1 MRVLNFLLNAVV
13 MVCLTAAVFASF
25 AGSGAFLPQPHPTQA
40 PPEAA
45 APLATHTL
53 AAESAAAERQAPA
66 VPDIR
71 EPQTPAPPA
80 AATPLETQAAA
91 TPFETQTVQ
100 AEPAPVERQA
110 PAVPDLHEP
119 QTPAAV
125 QPASAPLPQ
134 PGEASPAIEPPAQAA
149 NTAPAANAVPAAV
162 PGPAAKPASIMKKAV
177 AKDLF
182 GAVKQPANLASRAV
196 GFYARG
202 CLAGGKPLPVNG
214 PAWQVMRLSR
224 NRNWGHPSL
233 IRYIERFAKD
243 AKEKDGWPGL
253 LVGDLSM
260 PRGGP
265 MPYGHKSHQVGLDVD
280 IWYRP
285 APDRELSAKERE
297 QIPMESFLSD
307 PGHVNPKMWTPEY
320 EKLLRRAVSYPEVTR
335 IFVNPAIKKWLCE
348 TVKDD
353 RNFLS
358 KITPIMG
365 HNDHFHVRLVCPQG
379 NPGCENQ
386 KVLPPGDG
394 CGKTLDKWVE
404 ALMKHKP
411 EPAAA
416 APVPAAPAPVR
427 AARPSLLGKF
437 KDLKKKQMLARNQ
450 KSQLTLGQLPPEC
463 ETVLKA
469 APVVAAPVT
478 AAR

>member
-1 MRVLNFLLNAVV
+1 M
-13 MVCLTAAVFASF
+13 
-25 AGSGAFLPQPHPTQA
+25 
-40 PPEAA
+40 
-45 APLATHTL
+45 
-53 AAESAAAERQAPA
+53 
-66 VPDIR
+66 
-71 EPQTPAPPA
+71 
-80 AATPLETQAAA
+80 
-91 TPFETQTVQ
+91 Q

-110 PAVPDLHEP
+110 PAVSDLHEP

-149 NTAPAANAVPAAV
+149 NPAPAANAVPAAV

-265 MPYGHKSHQVGLDVD
+265 MPFGHKSHQIGLDVD

-335 IFVNPAIKKWLCE
+335 IFVNPAIKKWLCDN
-348 TVKDD
+348 VKSD
-353 RNFLS
+353 RAFLA
-358 KITPIMG
+358 KISPIMG
-365 HNDHFHVRLVCPQG
+365 HDDHFHVRLVCPAN
-379 NPGCENQ
+379 NPGCVSQVFKADE
-386 KVLPPGDG
+386 G
-394 CGKTLDKWVE
+394 CGKGLDQWIA
-404 ALMKHKP
+404 ALTKP
-411 EPAAA
+411 KPGV
-416 APVPAAPAPVR
+416 PVPAAPPPATGLGSLKSKIV
-427 AARPSLLGKF
+427 AWKDKLLGS
-437 KDLKKKQMLARNQ
+437 KKPPVA
-450 KSQLTLGQLPPEC
+450 LGQLPTEC
-463 ETVLKA
+463 EAVLKA
-469 APVVAAPVT
+469 EPLTVPAAT